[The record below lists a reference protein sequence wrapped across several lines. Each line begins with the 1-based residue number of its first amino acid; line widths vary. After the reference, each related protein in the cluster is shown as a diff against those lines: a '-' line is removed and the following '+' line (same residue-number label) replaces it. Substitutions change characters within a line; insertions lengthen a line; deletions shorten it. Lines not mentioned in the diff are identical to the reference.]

1 MSCAGWIKSL
11 FETLEAFW
19 LTWGLP
25 FPLHIVSEETRE
37 RYTRVIDS
45 ILARSDLATISEK
58 RIRKGLQDAVGYDL
72 TPEKVCDAVLCWI
85 GGPVERADVMTGRGQ
100 RVDHGSIRYFCGPGW
115 DR

>member
-72 TPEKVCDAVLCWI
+72 TPEKVCGC
-85 GGPVERADVMTGRGQ
+85 RAMLDRRSRGE
-100 RVDHGSIRYFCGPGW
+100 S
-115 DR
+115 